1 MNFDVIIYRVSKHHK
16 VQYQVFCEVRVVSA
30 YSSQVINI
38 TYIGLDSRG
47 YVQGSQSSV
56 AVLVLFGKKFFTCR
70 NHRVEEAL
78 L

>member
-1 MNFDVIIYRVSKHHK
+1 M
-16 VQYQVFCEVRVVSA
+16 SA

-70 NHRVEEAL
+70 NHRVEKAL